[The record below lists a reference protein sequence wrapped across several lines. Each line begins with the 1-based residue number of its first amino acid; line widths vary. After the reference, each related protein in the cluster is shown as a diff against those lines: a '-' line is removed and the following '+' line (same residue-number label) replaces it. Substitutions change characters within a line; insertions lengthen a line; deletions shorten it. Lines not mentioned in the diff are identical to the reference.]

1 MYVILYDIISAELL
15 EPEEDLT
22 GVVVEEDEAQN
33 ELHTALT
40 KARKLNQRKTKPSV
54 FQVRLE
60 LYIYREWMWSSGL
73 GRWT

>member
-40 KARKLNQRKTKPSV
+40 KARKLNQRKAKPSV